1 MSQLKK
7 VFPIIIIMI
16 TIVALLGV
24 VKYYT
29 KNVTVTTL
37 DAFELKDMVGET
49 NAVRFDD
56 KPSVLLFFTSWCPYC
71 NQDAPEVVKLHQ
83 EFKDKINLYGINVIA
98 RDDKEEVEKYITK
111 HNIEYPVLLDE
122 GSELYNKLGAQGFP
136 SMFFVNRDGTV
147 VNEIIGSADPVVIAE
162 QFLSLLN

>member
-56 KPSVLLFFTSWCPYC
+56 KPSVLLFFTSWCP
-71 NQDAPEVVKLHQ
+71 
-83 EFKDKINLYGINVIA
+83 
-98 RDDKEEVEKYITK
+98 
-111 HNIEYPVLLDE
+111 
-122 GSELYNKLGAQGFP
+122 
-136 SMFFVNRDGTV
+136 
-147 VNEIIGSADPVVIAE
+147 
-162 QFLSLLN
+162 